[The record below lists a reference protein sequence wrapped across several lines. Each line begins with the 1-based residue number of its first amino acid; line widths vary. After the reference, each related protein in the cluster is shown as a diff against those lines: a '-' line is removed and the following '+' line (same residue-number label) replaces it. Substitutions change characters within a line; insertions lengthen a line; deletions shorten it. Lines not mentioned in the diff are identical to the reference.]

1 MDSNVTEPVVCKV
14 CLGILQFTYSADNKL
29 VVERESASELAVSI
43 SDLIRQQAFQID
55 SFSLEVSIPPIIQEN
70 DRIAW

>member
-1 MDSNVTEPVVCKV
+1 MDSDVREPVVCRV

-29 VVERESASELAVSI
+29 VVEGESASELAVSI
-43 SDLIRQQAFQID
+43 SDLIRQQGFQID

-70 DRIAW
+70 DRVAW